1 MNTEIYEVNL
11 GIQSEYRKI
20 RTKKAPYFDTFHE
33 VGQSQI
39 MIVITEIVY
48 KTRCNK
54 ILNLSIKFAVYI
66 KIYHFQHMEHQVSPV
81 FISLLMRNISNT
93 ANSSNVNFTVFNEI
107 H

>member
-1 MNTEIYEVNL
+1 MFGVNTEIYEVNL

-20 RTKKAPYFDTFHE
+20 RTKKAPYLDTFHE

-54 ILNLSIKFAVYI
+54 ILNLLIKFAGYI
-66 KIYHFQHMEHQVSPV
+66 KIYHFQQVEHQIWPV
-81 FISLLMRNISNT
+81 FRNISNT
-93 ANSSNVNFTVFNEI
+93 VNSSNANFTVFNEI